1 MAIKVNKDAVSR
13 ARKLYT
19 SENTDLVD
27 SMIGDSDDDELLEAT
42 ERSLDSKYTDYQLGV
57 KGSALGSAEAEAK
70 FYNGKKYNPLHK
82 YNSYNYIFTLSSLTA
97 DQLKTPENY
106 GNFIQAVFGSG
117 REASTNYIVLRSGG
131 YPRTKVNVA
140 MTDNFSDPEY
150 GITPDNSV
158 NGKTGGSGFKGLSAS
173 PGATNAKHK
182 DLFIDNVVMETVMDL
197 GASGVSNLTTGSFE
211 VTEPYSV
218 AGFYEELYNASRFAG
233 HEHYMGA
240 PFLLSLTFVGH
251 RLEDGEL
258 KTEVADRSTRHF
270 PIIFTG
276 SNMNVS
282 AAGARYNVQ
291 FAGFN
296 SKANTTIANR
306 LPQNIKGPQQAT
318 PSVSSVLTYLFNKV
332 NDVVRKE
339 AEEQEKGQNND
350 SLKKIEENEAASR
363 KRIESA
369 QAKNSNLKVGP
380 YQHHNYAIWFP
391 KKYGTNTKDEL
402 GTILQGDAFPK
413 WESGAKDFLSPE
425 TTEDDTSLNIKK
437 YSSDVKLDISN
448 AIGDAA
454 MQVTESSYTGFYS
467 VPDLD
472 KKVADSDEKIKTKV
486 KEINK
491 LKTNSSNALLEAT
504 KARQK
509 FEEEAKKYY
518 KLNDAEIADFRKRFT
533 TVDDDTGEALYENK
547 STISYNEFRDLNP
560 DGTNNTKDT
569 TPPEVSSDVQE
580 ALNKLM
586 LNYQQA
592 IKKQNEA
599 KRAVNR
605 AGTELQSLVEARDS
619 VFDEK
624 YVRYGTSKSARNWS
638 FKKETSLEENIHKVI
653 FDSVYATELDGG
665 ELAQEYNKT
674 GYIPWYRI
682 EKIAHLKGFDTFTNT
697 EVYDYHFIIQPFL
710 VHYSSLP
717 LPVSVYDYK
726 ILKEKAVREY
736 NYIYTGKN
744 IDVLGFDIDFNNLFA
759 AAALYK
765 PQQGAEGSTGTA
777 TKEKENVRPPL
788 GDVIQALG
796 GNRVG
801 QKRTVAVNQTSST
814 TQNAPTANNRD
825 DTAKFLHDALYS
837 GSYEKSLINAE
848 IEIVGDPVYLLGS
861 GITSRASLD
870 ATNVETEA
878 GEINC
883 FSREGD
889 IVFRFGTAEDMP
901 TSDEIKGGKNTMM
914 LDESIYSGAY
924 KVISC
929 TSTFNE
935 GMFMQKLLTY
945 RRPNQANDYVEKREP
960 QIFETVKEADKS
972 TAPSSQENL
981 DKMKKKPVRKLSKE
995 DLENLNFHGPGA
1007 LGGISSQAMVEIPSA
1022 NLGLNPAALGGSVFT
1037 TVAEAQVI
1045 GGQLSAGTFDIKN
1058 FVPEQA
1064 MKSIESV
1071 NGVTV
1076 QNVAGVEQVV
1086 KNTAGTSNI
1095 TNASN
1100 FVGKVNDST

>member
-1 MAIKVNKDAVSR
+1 MAIKVNTDAVSR

-57 KGSALGSAEAEAK
+57 KGSALGSAEAEAN

-106 GNFIQAVFGSG
+106 GNFIQAIFGNG

-131 YPRTKVNVA
+131 YPRTKVDVA
-140 MTDNFSDPEY
+140 VTDTHSDPEY

-158 NGKTGGSGFKGLSAS
+158 NGKTGGSGFKHLSGN

-233 HEHYMGA
+233 HEHYLGA
-240 PFLLSLTFVGH
+240 PFLLSLSFVGH
-251 RLEDGEL
+251 RLEDGKL
-258 KTEVADRSTRHF
+258 KTEIADRSTRHF

-282 AAGARYNVQ
+282 AAGARYSVQ

-296 SKANTTIANR
+296 SRANTTIANR

-318 PSVSSVLTYLFNKV
+318 PSVSSVLTYLFDKV

-350 SLKKIEENEAASR
+350 SLKKIEQNEAASR
-363 KRIESA
+363 KRIQSA

-391 KKYGTNTKDEL
+391 KKYGTNSKDEL

-425 TTEDDTSLNIKK
+425 TSEDDTSLNIKK
-437 YSSDVKLDISN
+437 YSTDVKLDISN
-448 AIGDAA
+448 AIGDSA

-472 KKVADSDEKIKTKV
+472 KKVSDSDEKIKNKV
-486 KEINK
+486 KEIK
-491 LKTNSSNALLEAT
+491 GLKTDYSKAYVDAE
-504 KARQK
+504 KARK
-509 FEEEAKKYY
+509 EFEEQAKKYY
-518 KLNDAEIADFRKRFT
+518 KLNDAEIKDFRERYS
-533 TVDDDTGEALYENK
+533 TVYEGEAMYENK

-560 DGTNNTKDT
+560 DGTANTKDT
-569 TPPEVSSDVQE
+569 TPPEVSSDTQE

-586 LNYQQA
+586 LNYQQT

-599 KRAVNR
+599 KRALNR
-605 AGTELQSLVEARDS
+605 AGIELEKLQEAKDS
-619 VFDEK
+619 VYDEK

-653 FDSVYATELDGG
+653 FDSVYVTELDGG

-717 LPVSVYDYK
+717 LPVSKYDYTV
-726 ILKEKAVREY
+726 LKEKAVREY

-765 PQQGAEGSTGTA
+765 PQQGAEGSTGTE

-788 GDVIQALG
+788 SDVIQALG

-814 TQNAPTANNRD
+814 TQTAPTANNRA

-901 TSDEIKGGKNTMM
+901 TSDELKGGQNTMI
-914 LDESIYSGAY
+914 LDQSVYSGAY

-945 RRPNQANDYVEKREP
+945 RRPNQANDYVETRDSNNAVIES
-960 QIFETVKEADKS
+960 VKETDKS

-981 DKMKKKPVRKLSKE
+981 DKAEKSPVRKLSKE
-995 DLENLNFHGPGA
+995 DLENLNYHGPGA
-1007 LGGISSQAMVEIPSA
+1007 LGGISRQATVEIPSA
-1022 NLGLNPAALGGSVFT
+1022 NLGLNPAALGGSVFR
-1037 TVAEAQVI
+1037 TVAEAQTI
-1045 GGQLSAGTFDIKN
+1045 AGELAAGTFDIKN
-1058 FVPEQA
+1058 FVPESA
-1064 MKSIESV
+1064 MKSIETV
-1071 NGVTV
+1071 NGVTSV
-1076 QNVAGVEQVV
+1076 VTAGTNTI

-1100 FVGKVNDST
+1100 FAGKVNDIT